1 MVQSKWFSHLSDE
14 EQVKEFK
21 ARVRAAAPVLERLN
35 EIMSGKV
42 EAHTS
47 VATSDY
53 DSPSWAYKQAHSNG
67 YCEAL
72 RELTKYLD
80 TTES

>member
-1 MVQSKWFSHLSDE
+1 MQSKWFSHLSDKQ
-14 EQVKEFK
+14 QVEEFK

-35 EIMSGKV
+35 EIMSGKA
-42 EAHTS
+42 ESHTS
-47 VATSDY
+47 VSSSDY

>member
-1 MVQSKWFSHLSDE
+1 MQSKWFSHLSDKQ
-14 EQVKEFK
+14 QVEEFK
-21 ARVRAAAPVLERLN
+21 ARIRAAAPVLERLN
-35 EIMSGKV
+35 EIMSAKS
-42 EAHTS
+42 ESHTS
-47 VATSDY
+47 VSTSDY